1 MAETKPTATA
11 ASKSSTSV
19 QPVKKSNSISW
30 IAPLSC
36 IILGYI
42 IWRYV
47 IGADSNFTNPD
58 PAGGF
63 WPDHQGPKGNLP
75 RMYQGG
81 IIVPLLI
88 GLLLIVITF
97 VIERFL
103 TVTKATG
110 KGSVAEFIRKVQYH
124 LANKDLDKALA
135 ECDRQ
140 KGSVANVM
148 KAGLRKYKEMITNTE
163 LATEQKVL
171 NIQKE
176 VEEATAL
183 ELPMLE
189 KNLVFL
195 STIASVA
202 TLMGLLGT
210 VMGMIRS
217 FSALGESGGGEA
229 AQKLSQ
235 GISEALYNTAL
246 GIGTSAI
253 AIVMYNVFTTRID
266 AITYGIDESG
276 FTLTRSFAA
285 NYKIGLY
292 TSPWPDQ
299 VFARKAIRY
308 ERMLELGMEGHRFFD
323 LVRWGIADVEINA
336 YFQKEKSLRYYMKT
350 AAFTKNKNEY
360 FPIPQTQIDLSVAPD
375 GKARLIQNPGY

>member
-11 ASKSSTSV
+11 TAPAAAVRSTTSV
-19 QPVKKSNSISW
+19 QPVKKGNSISW
-30 IAPLSC
+30 LAPLTC
-36 IILGYI
+36 IILGYV
-42 IWRYV
+42 IWRFV
-47 IGADSNFTNPD
+47 LGAPDNFTQPD

-63 WPDHQGPKGNLP
+63 WPNHQGPKGNIP
-75 RMYQGG
+75 RMYEGG
-81 IIVPLLI
+81 IIVPILI
-88 GLLLIVITF
+88 GALLTVLTF
-97 VIERFL
+97 VIERLL

-110 KGSVAEFIRKVQYH
+110 KGSIAEFIRRVQYH
-124 LANKDLDKALA
+124 LANRDVDKAMA

-140 KGSVANVM
+140 KGSVGNVM
-148 KAGLRKYKEMITNTE
+148 KAGLRKYKEMIGNTE
-163 LATEQKVL
+163 LTTEQKVL

-202 TLMGLLGT
+202 TLLGLLGT
-210 VMGMIRS
+210 VIGMIRS
-217 FSALGESGGGEA
+217 FAALGESGGGEA

-253 AIVMYNVFTTRID
+253 AIIMYNVFTTRID

-276 FTLTRSFAA
+276 FTLTQSFAS
-285 NYKIGLY
+285 NYK
-292 TSPWPDQ
+292 
-299 VFARKAIRY
+299 
-308 ERMLELGMEGHRFFD
+308 
-323 LVRWGIADVEINA
+323 
-336 YFQKEKSLRYYMKT
+336 
-350 AAFTKNKNEY
+350 
-360 FPIPQTQIDLSVAPD
+360 
-375 GKARLIQNPGY
+375 